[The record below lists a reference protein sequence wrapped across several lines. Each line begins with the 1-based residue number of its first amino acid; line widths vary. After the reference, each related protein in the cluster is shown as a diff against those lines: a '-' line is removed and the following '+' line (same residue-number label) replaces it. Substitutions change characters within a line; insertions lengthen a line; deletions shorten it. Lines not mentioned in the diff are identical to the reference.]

1 MPGPYIYDN
10 QNLKLVQFALKEYLN
25 DYKDNLIRMKY
36 FDAYF
41 FMTKEKMDLKSE
53 EEKDYEIEKNIA
65 ENAVASDERWINS
78 ADFDFWARST
88 VNRKTVIKFYR
99 NKYLKDFD
107 DLDMPTKIEVIQT
120 LFGFEKKKIKDLS
133 SLLGV
138 GYKTASRYLR
148 GHKEPDEKTIYKMAV
163 FVGIKKENEDEGK

>member
-25 DYKDNLIRMKY
+25 DYKENLIRMKY

-41 FMTKEKMDLKSE
+41 FTTNEKMSFKSE
-53 EEKDYEIEKNIA
+53 EEHETKKDIA
-65 ENAVASDERWINS
+65 ESAVASDERWINS

-99 NKYLKDFD
+99 DKYLKDFD

-138 GYKTASRYLR
+138 GYKTASNYLR
-148 GHKEPDEKTIYKMAV
+148 GHKEPDEKTIFKMAV

>member
-1 MPGPYIYDN
+1 MVGPYLYNDR
-10 QNLKLVQFALKEYLN
+10 NLDLVQAALNVYLG

-36 FDAYF
+36 FNAYF
-41 FMTKEKMDLKSE
+41 FMTNEKKDLKSE
-53 EEKDYEIEKNIA
+53 EEYEAEKSIA
-65 ENAVASDERWINS
+65 ESAVASDERWINS

-99 NKYLKDFD
+99 DKYLKDFD

-138 GYKTASRYLR
+138 GYKTASNYLR

-163 FVGIKKENEDEGK
+163 FVGIRKENEDEGK

>member
-41 FMTKEKMDLKSE
+41 YATNEKMGFKSE
-53 EEKDYEIEKNIA
+53 EEYWAEKSIA
-65 ENAVASDERWINS
+65 ESAVASDERWINS

-99 NKYLKDFD
+99 DKYLKDFD
-107 DLDMPTKIEVIQT
+107 DLDMPTKIEVILT

-138 GYKTASRYLR
+138 GYKAASNYLR
-148 GHKEPDEKTIYKMAV
+148 GHKEPDEKTIYKMAI
-163 FVGIKKENEDEGK
+163 FVGIKEEKENGKE